1 MSFTQ
6 NNSNF
11 RSSFTGS
18 SRSSVSRFSNF
29 QNDAVELA
37 SPEDT
42 LSQPSVS
49 QDVSPNAMTVSDFL
63 KITDNALR
71 NFGNAI
77 VVGEISE
84 LSNYRHL
91 YFKIKDE
98 FSSVDC
104 VMWYSAVQALT
115 FKPEIGMKVEIIGN
129 SSVYQK
135 TGQFKLMASSMRQ
148 VGLGYIMEKLRL
160 LQEKLQKEGIFD
172 LLHRPIPKFVNTVGV
187 ITSNEGRVVH
197 DIQMT
202 MQRRNDAVNI
212 IVYPVAVQGEG
223 AAKTLIEA
231 LHQANAEKR
240 CDVLIIGR
248 GGGSFEDLL
257 PFSDEAL
264 VREVAKSAIPII
276 SAVGHEPDIA
286 LTDYAADLRAP
297 TPTAAA
303 ELVTSITKS
312 DLYSLFD
319 EYLRRLDNAVDST
332 FDLYQMKLESV
343 EKRLRSSSPEAV
355 IDNQRNL
362 LIYAISELEHATDAL
377 ISKKVQQL
385 DNLKHRLSM
394 FEPVSIVSKK
404 QTNLLG
410 LISRLDRSI
419 DSYVSNAENRLSF
432 EATVLNFD
440 KQIVS
445 YHDRLKK
452 KLNDLV
458 LRQNNC
464 DVPSRLTK
472 AEKNF
477 DNDLSKLELLNPLF
491 ILSKGYSVTKDSMG
505 KIAKV
510 DNLKQGDTIT
520 TLLDGGSVESTVQK
534 ISLSDKVNS
543 KLVSDN
549 SKDNKSR

>member
-1 MSFTQ
+1 MSFVQ

-11 RSSFTGS
+11 SSK
-18 SRSSVSRFSNF
+18 VSRFSKF
-29 QNDAVELA
+29 QNDSVEL
-37 SPEDT
+37 SSSEFS
-42 LSQPSVS
+42 LSKSSIS
-49 QDVSPNAMTVSDFL
+49 QDISPNAMTVSDFL
-63 KITDNALR
+63 KITDNALK

-104 VMWYSAVQALT
+104 VMWYSAVQALS

-148 VGLGYIMEKLRL
+148 VGLGYIMEQLRI

-187 ITSNEGRVVH
+187 ITSTEGRVVH

-212 IVYPVAVQGEG
+212 IVYPASVQGQG
-223 AAKTLIEA
+223 ASRTLIEA
-231 LHQANAEKR
+231 LHQANNEKR

-286 LTDYAADLRAP
+286 LTDYVADLRAP

-303 ELVTSITKS
+303 ELVTSVTKA
-312 DLYSLFD
+312 DLFSLFE
-319 EYLRRLDNAVDST
+319 EYKRRLDNAVDSS
-332 FDLYQMKLESV
+332 FDLYQMRLESV
-343 EKRLRSSSPEAV
+343 EKRLRASSPEAI

-377 ISKKVQQL
+377 LIKKAQQIE
-385 DNLKHRLSM
+385 NLKHRLSM
-394 FEPVSIVSKK
+394 FEPAAIVSYKLSA
-404 QTNLLG
+404 LLTTV
-410 LISRLDRSI
+410 SRLDRSI
-419 DSYVSNAENRLSF
+419 DEYVLNAQNRLSF
-432 EATVLNFD
+432 DATLLNYD
-440 KQIVS
+440 KLITDHQS
-445 YHDRLKK
+445 RLKK
-452 KLNDLV
+452 KLSELV

-464 DVPSRLTK
+464 DVEAKLAN
-472 AEKNF
+472 AEKDF
-477 DNDLSKLELLNPLF
+477 ANDLSKLELLNPLF
-491 ILSKGYSVTKDSMG
+491 ILSKGYSVTKDSFDR
-505 KIAKV
+505 IAKV
-510 DNLKQGDTIT
+510 KNLNQGDTIT
-520 TLLDGGSVESTVQK
+520 TLLDGGTVVSTVDAVLK
-534 ISLSDKVNS
+534 
-543 KLVSDN
+543 SDN
-549 SKDNKSR
+549 QKTLDNSTANNDNL

>member
-1 MSFTQ
+1 MSFVQ

-11 RSSFTGS
+11 RSK
-18 SRSSVSRFSNF
+18 VSMFSKF
-29 QNDAVELA
+29 QNDSVEL
-37 SPEDT
+37 SSSEFS
-42 LSQPSVS
+42 LSEPSVS
-49 QDVSPNAMTVSDFL
+49 QDISPNAMTVSDFL
-63 KITDNALR
+63 KITDNALK

-104 VMWYSAVQALT
+104 VMWYSTVQSLS
-115 FKPEIGMKVEIIGN
+115 FKPEIGMKVEITGN

-148 VGLGYIMEKLRL
+148 VGLGYIMEQLRL
-160 LQEKLQKEGIFD
+160 LQDKLQKEGIFD
-172 LLHRPIPKFVNTVGV
+172 LLHRPVPKFVNTVGV
-187 ITSNEGRVVH
+187 ITSTEGRVVH

-212 IVYPVAVQGEG
+212 IVYPASVQGQG
-223 AAKTLIEA
+223 ASKTLIEA
-231 LHQANAEKR
+231 LHQANNEKR

-264 VREVAKSAIPII
+264 VREVAKSTIPII

-303 ELVTSITKS
+303 ELVTSVTKA
-312 DLYSLFD
+312 DLYSLLD
-319 EYLRRLDNAVDST
+319 EYKRRLDNAVDSS
-332 FDLYQMKLESV
+332 FDLYQMRLESV
-343 EKRLRSSSPEAV
+343 EKRLRASSPEAI

-377 ISKKVQQL
+377 LNKKAQQIE
-385 DNLKHRLSM
+385 NLKHRLSM
-394 FEPVSIVSKK
+394 FEPAAVVSNKLSALLTTVSM
-404 QTNLLG
+404 
-410 LISRLDRSI
+410 LDRSI
-419 DSYVSNAENRLSF
+419 DEYVLKSQQRLSF
-432 EATVLNFD
+432 DATVLNYD
-440 KQIVS
+440 RLITDYQN
-445 YHDRLKK
+445 RLKK
-452 KLNDLV
+452 KLSDLV

-464 DVPSRLTK
+464 DVTAKLAQ
-472 AEKNF
+472 AEKSF
-477 DNDLSKLELLNPLF
+477 ANDLSKLELLNPLF
-491 ILSKGYSVTKDSMG
+491 ILSKGYSVTKDSLG

-510 DNLKQGDTIT
+510 KNLKQGDTIT
-520 TLLDGGSVESTVQK
+520 TLLDGGTVVSTVDEV
-534 ISLSDKVNS
+534 LN
-543 KLVSDN
+543 SDN
-549 SKDNKSR
+549 QKTLDNSRANKENL

>member
-1 MSFTQ
+1 MSFVQ

-11 RSSFTGS
+11 SSK
-18 SRSSVSRFSNF
+18 VSRFSKF
-29 QNDAVELA
+29 QNDSVELSSSEFA
-37 SPEDT
+37 
-42 LSQPSVS
+42 LSKSSIS
-49 QDVSPNAMTVSDFL
+49 QDISPNAMTVSDFL
-63 KITDNALR
+63 KITDNALK

-84 LSNYRHL
+84 LGNYRHL

-104 VMWYSAVQALT
+104 VMWYSAVQALS

-148 VGLGYIMEKLRL
+148 VGLGYIMEQLRI

-187 ITSNEGRVVH
+187 ITSTEGRVVH

-212 IVYPVAVQGEG
+212 IVYPASVQGQG
-223 AAKTLIEA
+223 ASRTLIEA
-231 LHQANAEKR
+231 LHQANNEKR

-303 ELVTSITKS
+303 ELVTSVTKA
-312 DLYSLFD
+312 DLYSLFE
-319 EYLRRLDNAVDST
+319 EYNRRLDNAVDSS
-332 FDLYQMKLESV
+332 FDLYQMRLESV
-343 EKRLRSSSPEAV
+343 EKRLRASSPEAI

-377 ISKKVQQL
+377 LIKKAQQIE
-385 DNLKHRLSM
+385 NLKHRLSM
-394 FEPVSIVSKK
+394 FEPAAIVSYKLSA
-404 QTNLLG
+404 LLTTV
-410 LISRLDRSI
+410 SRLDRSI
-419 DSYVSNAENRLSF
+419 DEYVLNAQNRLSF
-432 EATVLNFD
+432 DATLLNYD
-440 KQIVS
+440 KLITDHQS
-445 YHDRLKK
+445 RLKK
-452 KLNDLV
+452 KLSELV

-464 DVPSRLTK
+464 DVEAKLAN
-472 AEKNF
+472 AEKDF
-477 DNDLSKLELLNPLF
+477 ANDLSKLELLNPLF
-491 ILSKGYSVTKDSMG
+491 ILSKGYSVTKDSFDR
-505 KIAKV
+505 IAKV
-510 DNLKQGDTIT
+510 KNLNQGDTIT
-520 TLLDGGSVESTVQK
+520 TLLDGGTVVSTVDAVLK
-534 ISLSDKVNS
+534 
-543 KLVSDN
+543 SDN
-549 SKDNKSR
+549 QKTLDNSTANNDNL

>member
-1 MSFTQ
+1 MSFVQ

-11 RSSFTGS
+11 SSK
-18 SRSSVSRFSNF
+18 VSRFSKF
-29 QNDAVELA
+29 QNDSVEL
-37 SPEDT
+37 SSSEFS
-42 LSQPSVS
+42 LSKSSIS
-49 QDVSPNAMTVSDFL
+49 QDISPNAMTVSDFL
-63 KITDNALR
+63 KITDNALK

-84 LSNYRHL
+84 LGNYRHL

-104 VMWYSAVQALT
+104 VMWYSAVQALS

-148 VGLGYIMEKLRL
+148 VGLGYIMEQLRI
-160 LQEKLQKEGIFD
+160 LQDKLQKEGIFD

-187 ITSNEGRVVH
+187 ITSTEGRVVH

-212 IVYPVAVQGEG
+212 IVYPASVQGQG
-223 AAKTLIEA
+223 ASRTLIEA
-231 LHQANAEKR
+231 LHQANNEKR

-303 ELVTSITKS
+303 ELVTSVTKA
-312 DLYSLFD
+312 DLYSLFE
-319 EYLRRLDNAVDST
+319 EYKRRLDNAVDSS
-332 FDLYQMKLESV
+332 FDLYQMRLESV
-343 EKRLRSSSPEAV
+343 EKRLRVSSPEAI

-377 ISKKVQQL
+377 LIKKAQQIE
-385 DNLKHRLSM
+385 NLKHRLSM
-394 FEPVSIVSKK
+394 FEPAAIVSYKLSA
-404 QTNLLG
+404 LLTTV
-410 LISRLDRSI
+410 SRLDRSI
-419 DSYVSNAENRLSF
+419 DENVLNAQNRLSF
-432 EATVLNFD
+432 DATLLNYD
-440 KQIVS
+440 KLITDHQS
-445 YHDRLKK
+445 RLKK
-452 KLNDLV
+452 KLSELV

-464 DVPSRLTK
+464 DVEAKLAN
-472 AEKNF
+472 AEKDF
-477 DNDLSKLELLNPLF
+477 ANDLSKLELLNPLF
-491 ILSKGYSVTKDSMG
+491 ILSKGYSVTKDSFDR
-505 KIAKV
+505 IAKV
-510 DNLKQGDTIT
+510 KNLNQGDTIT
-520 TLLDGGSVESTVQK
+520 TLLDGGTVVSTVDAVLK
-534 ISLSDKVNS
+534 
-543 KLVSDN
+543 SDN
-549 SKDNKSR
+549 QKTLDNSTANNDNL

>member
-1 MSFTQ
+1 MSFVQ

-11 RSSFTGS
+11 RSK
-18 SRSSVSRFSNF
+18 VSRFSKF
-29 QNDAVELA
+29 QNDSVEL
-37 SPEDT
+37 SSSEFS
-42 LSQPSVS
+42 LSKSSIS
-49 QDVSPNAMTVSDFL
+49 QDISPNAMTVSDFI
-63 KITDNALR
+63 KITDNALK

-104 VMWYSAVQALT
+104 VMWYSAVQALS

-148 VGLGYIMEKLRL
+148 VGLGYIMEQLRI

-187 ITSNEGRVVH
+187 ITSTEGRVVH

-212 IVYPVAVQGEG
+212 IVYPASVQGQG
-223 AAKTLIEA
+223 ASRTLIEA
-231 LHQANAEKR
+231 LHQANNEKR

-303 ELVTSITKS
+303 ELVTSVTKA
-312 DLYSLFD
+312 DLYSLFE
-319 EYLRRLDNAVDST
+319 EYNRRLDNAVDSS
-332 FDLYQMKLESV
+332 FDLYQMRLESV
-343 EKRLRSSSPEAV
+343 EKRLRASSPEAI

-377 ISKKVQQL
+377 LIKKAQQIE
-385 DNLKHRLSM
+385 NLKHRLSM
-394 FEPVSIVSKK
+394 FEPAAIVSYKLSA
-404 QTNLLG
+404 LLTTV
-410 LISRLDRSI
+410 SRLDRSI
-419 DSYVSNAENRLSF
+419 DEYVLKAQNRLSF
-432 EATVLNFD
+432 DATLLNYD
-440 KQIVS
+440 KLITDHQS
-445 YHDRLKK
+445 RLKK
-452 KLNDLV
+452 KLSELV

-464 DVPSRLTK
+464 DVEAKLAN
-472 AEKNF
+472 AEKDF
-477 DNDLSKLELLNPLF
+477 ANDLSKLELLNPLF
-491 ILSKGYSVTKDSMG
+491 ILSKGYSVTKDSFDR
-505 KIAKV
+505 IAKV
-510 DNLKQGDTIT
+510 KNLNQGDTIT
-520 TLLDGGSVESTVQK
+520 TLLDGGTVVSTVDAVLK
-534 ISLSDKVNS
+534 
-543 KLVSDN
+543 SDN
-549 SKDNKSR
+549 QKTLDNSTANNDNL

>member
-1 MSFTQ
+1 MSFVQ

-11 RSSFTGS
+11 RSK
-18 SRSSVSRFSNF
+18 VSRFSNF
-29 QNDAVELA
+29 KNDSVELSSSEFSLSE
-37 SPEDT
+37 SPI
-42 LSQPSVS
+42 S
-49 QDVSPNAMTVSDFL
+49 QDISPNAMTVSDFL
-63 KITDNALR
+63 KITDNALK

-104 VMWYSAVQALT
+104 VMWYSAVQSLS

-129 SSVYQK
+129 SSVYLK

-148 VGLGYIMEKLRL
+148 VGLGYIMEQLRL
-160 LQEKLQKEGIFD
+160 LQDKLQKEGIFD

-187 ITSNEGRVVH
+187 ITSTEGRVVH

-212 IVYPVAVQGEG
+212 IVYPASVQGQG
-223 AAKTLIEA
+223 ASRTLIEA
-231 LHQANAEKR
+231 LHQANNEKR

-303 ELVTSITKS
+303 ELVTSVTKA
-312 DLYSLFD
+312 DLYSLFE
-319 EYLRRLDNAVDST
+319 EYKRRLDNAVDSS
-332 FDLYQMKLESV
+332 FDLYQMRLESV
-343 EKRLRSSSPEAV
+343 EKRLKASSPEAI

-377 ISKKVQQL
+377 LNKKAQQIE
-385 DNLKHRLSM
+385 NLKHRLSM
-394 FEPVSIVSKK
+394 FEPAAIVSNKLSS
-404 QTNLLG
+404 LLTTV
-410 LISRLDRSI
+410 SRLDRSI
-419 DSYVSNAENRLSF
+419 DEYVLNAQNRLSF
-432 EATVLNFD
+432 DATLLNYD
-440 KQIVS
+440 KLITDHQS
-445 YHDRLKK
+445 RLKK
-452 KLNDLV
+452 KISELV

-464 DVPSRLTK
+464 DVASKLAN

-477 DNDLSKLELLNPLF
+477 ANDLSKLELLNPLF
-491 ILSKGYSVTKDSMG
+491 ILSKGYSVTKDSFDR
-505 KIAKV
+505 IAKV
-510 DNLKQGDTIT
+510 NDLKQGDTIT
-520 TLLDGGSVESTVQK
+520 TLLDGGTVVSTVDAVLK
-534 ISLSDKVNS
+534 
-543 KLVSDN
+543 SDN
-549 SKDNKSR
+549 SKTFDNSTANNDNLYPRIHIKGR

>member
-1 MSFTQ
+1 MSFVQ

-11 RSSFTGS
+11 SSK
-18 SRSSVSRFSNF
+18 VSRFSKF
-29 QNDAVELA
+29 QNDSVEL
-37 SPEDT
+37 SSSEFS
-42 LSQPSVS
+42 LSKSSIS
-49 QDVSPNAMTVSDFL
+49 QDISPNAMTVSDFI
-63 KITDNALR
+63 KITDNALK

-104 VMWYSAVQALT
+104 VMWYSAVQALS

-129 SSVYQK
+129 SSVYQN

-148 VGLGYIMEKLRL
+148 VGLGYIMEQLRI

-187 ITSNEGRVVH
+187 ITSTEGRVVH

-212 IVYPVAVQGEG
+212 IVYPASVQGQG
-223 AAKTLIEA
+223 ASRTLIEA
-231 LHQANAEKR
+231 LHQANNEKR

-303 ELVTSITKS
+303 ELVTSVTKA
-312 DLYSLFD
+312 DLYSLFE
-319 EYLRRLDNAVDST
+319 EYNRRLDNAVDSS
-332 FDLYQMKLESV
+332 FDLYQMRLESV
-343 EKRLRSSSPEAV
+343 EKRLRASSPEAI

-377 ISKKVQQL
+377 LIKKAQQIE
-385 DNLKHRLSM
+385 NLKHRLSM
-394 FEPVSIVSKK
+394 FEPAAIVSYKLSA
-404 QTNLLG
+404 LLTTV
-410 LISRLDRSI
+410 SRLDRSI
-419 DSYVSNAENRLSF
+419 DEYVLNAQNRLSF
-432 EATVLNFD
+432 DATLLNYD
-440 KQIVS
+440 KLIIDHQS
-445 YHDRLKK
+445 RLKK
-452 KLNDLV
+452 KLSELV

-464 DVPSRLTK
+464 DVEAKLAN
-472 AEKNF
+472 AEKDF
-477 DNDLSKLELLNPLF
+477 ANDLSKLELLNPLF
-491 ILSKGYSVTKDSMG
+491 ILSKGYSVTKDSFDR
-505 KIAKV
+505 IAKV
-510 DNLKQGDTIT
+510 KNLNQGDTIT
-520 TLLDGGSVESTVQK
+520 TLLDGGTVVSTVDAVLK
-534 ISLSDKVNS
+534 
-543 KLVSDN
+543 SDN
-549 SKDNKSR
+549 QKTIDNSTANNDNL

>member
-1 MSFTQ
+1 MSFVQ

-11 RSSFTGS
+11 SSK
-18 SRSSVSRFSNF
+18 VSRFSKF
-29 QNDAVELA
+29 QNDSVEL
-37 SPEDT
+37 SSSEFS
-42 LSQPSVS
+42 LSKSSIS
-49 QDVSPNAMTVSDFL
+49 QDISPNAMTVSDFL
-63 KITDNALR
+63 KITDNALK

-104 VMWYSAVQALT
+104 VMWYSAVQALS

-148 VGLGYIMEKLRL
+148 VGLGYIMEQLRI

-187 ITSNEGRVVH
+187 ITSTEGRVVH

-212 IVYPVAVQGEG
+212 IVYPASVQGQG
-223 AAKTLIEA
+223 ASRTLIEA
-231 LHQANAEKR
+231 LHQANNEKR

-303 ELVTSITKS
+303 ELVTSVTKA
-312 DLYSLFD
+312 DLYSLFE
-319 EYLRRLDNAVDST
+319 EYNRRLDNAVDSS
-332 FDLYQMKLESV
+332 FDLYQMRLESV
-343 EKRLRSSSPEAV
+343 EKRLRASSPEAI

-377 ISKKVQQL
+377 LIKKAQQIE
-385 DNLKHRLSM
+385 NLKHRLSM
-394 FEPVSIVSKK
+394 FEPAAIVAYKLSA
-404 QTNLLG
+404 LLTTV
-410 LISRLDRSI
+410 SRLDRSI
-419 DSYVSNAENRLSF
+419 DEYVLNAQNRLSF
-432 EATVLNFD
+432 DATLLNYD
-440 KQIVS
+440 KLITDHQS
-445 YHDRLKK
+445 RLKK
-452 KLNDLV
+452 KLSELV

-464 DVPSRLTK
+464 DVEAKLAN
-472 AEKNF
+472 AEKDF
-477 DNDLSKLELLNPLF
+477 ANDLSKLELLNPLF
-491 ILSKGYSVTKDSMG
+491 ILSKGYSVTKDSFDR
-505 KIAKV
+505 IAKV
-510 DNLKQGDTIT
+510 KNLNQGDTIT
-520 TLLDGGSVESTVQK
+520 TLLDGGTVVSTVDAVLK
-534 ISLSDKVNS
+534 
-543 KLVSDN
+543 SDN
-549 SKDNKSR
+549 QKTLDNSTANNDNL

>member
-1 MSFTQ
+1 MSFVQ

-11 RSSFTGS
+11 SSK
-18 SRSSVSRFSNF
+18 VSRFSKF
-29 QNDAVELA
+29 QNDSVEL
-37 SPEDT
+37 SSSEFS
-42 LSQPSVS
+42 LSKSSIS
-49 QDVSPNAMTVSDFL
+49 QDISPNAMTVSDFI
-63 KITDNALR
+63 KITDNALK

-104 VMWYSAVQALT
+104 VMWYSAVQALS

-148 VGLGYIMEKLRL
+148 VGLGYIMEQLRI

-187 ITSNEGRVVH
+187 ITSTEGRVVH

-212 IVYPVAVQGEG
+212 IVYPASVQGQG
-223 AAKTLIEA
+223 ASRTLIEA
-231 LHQANAEKR
+231 LHQANNEKR

-303 ELVTSITKS
+303 ELVTSVTKA
-312 DLYSLFD
+312 DLYSLFE
-319 EYLRRLDNAVDST
+319 EYNRRLDNAVDSS
-332 FDLYQMKLESV
+332 FDLYQMRLESV
-343 EKRLRSSSPEAV
+343 EKRLRASSPEAI

-377 ISKKVQQL
+377 LIKKAQQIE
-385 DNLKHRLSM
+385 NLKHRLSM
-394 FEPVSIVSKK
+394 FEPAAIVSYKLSA
-404 QTNLLG
+404 LLTTV
-410 LISRLDRSI
+410 SRLDRSI
-419 DSYVSNAENRLSF
+419 DEYVLNAQNRLSF
-432 EATVLNFD
+432 DATLLNYD
-440 KQIVS
+440 KLIIDHQS
-445 YHDRLKK
+445 RLKK
-452 KLNDLV
+452 KLSELV

-464 DVPSRLTK
+464 DVEAKLAN
-472 AEKNF
+472 AEKDFANE
-477 DNDLSKLELLNPLF
+477 LSKLELLNPLF
-491 ILSKGYSVTKDSMG
+491 ILSKGYSVTKDSFDR
-505 KIAKV
+505 IAKV
-510 DNLKQGDTIT
+510 KNLNQGDTIT
-520 TLLDGGSVESTVQK
+520 TLLDGGTVVSTVDAVLK
-534 ISLSDKVNS
+534 
-543 KLVSDN
+543 SDN
-549 SKDNKSR
+549 QKTIDNSTANNDNL

>member
-1 MSFTQ
+1 MSFVQ

-11 RSSFTGS
+11 SSK
-18 SRSSVSRFSNF
+18 VSRFSKF
-29 QNDAVELA
+29 QNDSVEL
-37 SPEDT
+37 SSSEFS
-42 LSQPSVS
+42 LSKSSIS
-49 QDVSPNAMTVSDFL
+49 QDISPNAMTVSDFL
-63 KITDNALR
+63 KITDNALK

-104 VMWYSAVQALT
+104 VMWYSAVQALS

-148 VGLGYIMEKLRL
+148 VGLGYIMEQLRI
-160 LQEKLQKEGIFD
+160 LQDKLQKEGIFD
-172 LLHRPIPKFVNTVGV
+172 LLHRPIPTFVNTVGV
-187 ITSNEGRVVH
+187 ITSTEGRVVH

-212 IVYPVAVQGEG
+212 IVYPASVQGQG
-223 AAKTLIEA
+223 ASRTLIEA
-231 LHQANAEKR
+231 LHQANNEKR

-303 ELVTSITKS
+303 ELVTSVTKA
-312 DLYSLFD
+312 DLYSLFE
-319 EYLRRLDNAVDST
+319 EYNRRLDNAVDSS
-332 FDLYQMKLESV
+332 FDLYQMRLESV
-343 EKRLRSSSPEAV
+343 EKRLRVSSPEAI

-377 ISKKVQQL
+377 LIKKAQQIA
-385 DNLKHRLSM
+385 NLKHRLSM
-394 FEPVSIVSKK
+394 FEPAAIVSYKLSA
-404 QTNLLG
+404 LLTTV
-410 LISRLDRSI
+410 SRLDRSI
-419 DSYVSNAENRLSF
+419 DEYVLNAQNRLSF
-432 EATVLNFD
+432 DATLLNYD
-440 KQIVS
+440 KLITDHQS
-445 YHDRLKK
+445 RLKK
-452 KLNDLV
+452 KLSELV

-464 DVPSRLTK
+464 DVEAKLAN
-472 AEKNF
+472 AEKDF
-477 DNDLSKLELLNPLF
+477 ANDLSKLELLNPLF
-491 ILSKGYSVTKDSMG
+491 ILSKGYSVTKDSFDR
-505 KIAKV
+505 IAKV
-510 DNLKQGDTIT
+510 KNLNQGDTIT
-520 TLLDGGSVESTVQK
+520 TLLDGGTVVSTVDAVLK
-534 ISLSDKVNS
+534 
-543 KLVSDN
+543 SDN
-549 SKDNKSR
+549 QKTLDNSTANNDNL

>member
-1 MSFTQ
+1 MSFVQ

-11 RSSFTGS
+11 SSK
-18 SRSSVSRFSNF
+18 VSRFSKF
-29 QNDAVELA
+29 QNDSVEL
-37 SPEDT
+37 SSSEFS
-42 LSQPSVS
+42 LSKSSIS
-49 QDVSPNAMTVSDFL
+49 QDISPNAMTVSDFL
-63 KITDNALR
+63 KITDNALK

-104 VMWYSAVQALT
+104 VMWYSAVQALS

-148 VGLGYIMEKLRL
+148 VGLGYIMEQLRI

-187 ITSNEGRVVH
+187 ITSTEGRVVH

-202 MQRRNDAVNI
+202 MQKRNDAVNI
-212 IVYPVAVQGEG
+212 IVYPASVQGQG
-223 AAKTLIEA
+223 ASRTLIEA
-231 LHQANAEKR
+231 LHQANNEKR

-303 ELVTSITKS
+303 ELVTSVTKA
-312 DLYSLFD
+312 DLYSLFE
-319 EYLRRLDNAVDST
+319 EYNRRLDNAVDSS
-332 FDLYQMKLESV
+332 FDLYQMRLESV
-343 EKRLRSSSPEAV
+343 EKRLRASSPEAI

-377 ISKKVQQL
+377 LIKKAQQIE
-385 DNLKHRLSM
+385 NLKHRLSM
-394 FEPVSIVSKK
+394 FEPATIVSYKLSA
-404 QTNLLG
+404 LLTTV
-410 LISRLDRSI
+410 SRLDRSI
-419 DSYVSNAENRLSF
+419 DEYVLNAQNRLSF
-432 EATVLNFD
+432 DATLLNYD
-440 KQIVS
+440 KLITDHQS
-445 YHDRLKK
+445 RLKK
-452 KLNDLV
+452 KLSELV

-464 DVPSRLTK
+464 DVEAKLAN
-472 AEKNF
+472 AERDF
-477 DNDLSKLELLNPLF
+477 ANDLSKLELLNPLF
-491 ILSKGYSVTKDSMG
+491 ILSKGYSVTKDSFDR
-505 KIAKV
+505 IAKV
-510 DNLKQGDTIT
+510 KNLNQGDTIT
-520 TLLDGGSVESTVQK
+520 TLLDGGTVVSTVDAVLK
-534 ISLSDKVNS
+534 
-543 KLVSDN
+543 SDN
-549 SKDNKSR
+549 QKTLDNSTANNDNL

>member
-1 MSFTQ
+1 MSFVQ

-11 RSSFTGS
+11 SSK
-18 SRSSVSRFSNF
+18 VSRFSKF
-29 QNDAVELA
+29 QNDSVEL
-37 SPEDT
+37 SSSEFS
-42 LSQPSVS
+42 LSKSSIS
-49 QDVSPNAMTVSDFL
+49 QDISPNAMTVSDFL
-63 KITDNALR
+63 KITDNALK

-104 VMWYSAVQALT
+104 VMWYSAVQALS

-148 VGLGYIMEKLRL
+148 VGLGYIMEQLRI
-160 LQEKLQKEGIFD
+160 LQEKLQKDGIFD

-187 ITSNEGRVVH
+187 ITSTEGRVVH

-212 IVYPVAVQGEG
+212 IVYPASVQGQG
-223 AAKTLIEA
+223 ASRTLIEA
-231 LHQANAEKR
+231 LHQANNEKR
-240 CDVLIIGR
+240 CDVLIIRR

-303 ELVTSITKS
+303 ELVTSVTKA
-312 DLYSLFD
+312 DLYSLFE
-319 EYLRRLDNAVDST
+319 EYNRRLDNAVDSS
-332 FDLYQMKLESV
+332 FDLYQMRLESV
-343 EKRLRSSSPEAV
+343 EKRLRASSPEAI

-377 ISKKVQQL
+377 LIKKAQQIE
-385 DNLKHRLSM
+385 NLKHRLSM
-394 FEPVSIVSKK
+394 FEPAAIVSYKLSA
-404 QTNLLG
+404 LLTTV
-410 LISRLDRSI
+410 SRLDRSI
-419 DSYVSNAENRLSF
+419 DEYVLNAQNRLSF
-432 EATVLNFD
+432 DATLLNYD
-440 KQIVS
+440 KLITDHQS
-445 YHDRLKK
+445 RLKK
-452 KLNDLV
+452 KLSELV

-464 DVPSRLTK
+464 DVEAKLAN
-472 AEKNF
+472 AEKDF
-477 DNDLSKLELLNPLF
+477 ANDLSKLELLNPLF
-491 ILSKGYSVTKDSMG
+491 ILSKGYSVTKDSFDR
-505 KIAKV
+505 IAKV
-510 DNLKQGDTIT
+510 KNLNQGDTIT
-520 TLLDGGSVESTVQK
+520 TLLDGGTVVSTVDAVLK
-534 ISLSDKVNS
+534 
-543 KLVSDN
+543 SDN
-549 SKDNKSR
+549 QKTLDNSTANNDNL

>member
-1 MSFTQ
+1 MSFVQ

-11 RSSFTGS
+11 SSK
-18 SRSSVSRFSNF
+18 VSRFSKF
-29 QNDAVELA
+29 QNDSVEL
-37 SPEDT
+37 SSSEFS
-42 LSQPSVS
+42 LSKSSIS
-49 QDVSPNAMTVSDFL
+49 QDISPNAMTVSDFL
-63 KITDNALR
+63 KITDNALK

-104 VMWYSAVQALT
+104 VMWYSAVQALS

-148 VGLGYIMEKLRL
+148 VGLGYIMEQLRI
-160 LQEKLQKEGIFD
+160 LQEKLQKEGLFD

-187 ITSNEGRVVH
+187 ITSTEGRVVH

-212 IVYPVAVQGEG
+212 IVYPASVQGQG
-223 AAKTLIEA
+223 ASRTLIEA
-231 LHQANAEKR
+231 LHQANNEKR

-303 ELVTSITKS
+303 ELVTSVTKA
-312 DLYSLFD
+312 DLYSLFE
-319 EYLRRLDNAVDST
+319 EYNRRLDNAVDSS
-332 FDLYQMKLESV
+332 FDLYQMRLESV
-343 EKRLRSSSPEAV
+343 EKRLRASSPEAI

-377 ISKKVQQL
+377 LIKKAQQIE
-385 DNLKHRLSM
+385 NLKHRLSM
-394 FEPVSIVSKK
+394 FEPAAIVSYKLSA
-404 QTNLLG
+404 LLTTV
-410 LISRLDRSI
+410 SRLDRSI
-419 DSYVSNAENRLSF
+419 DEYVLNAQNRLSF
-432 EATVLNFD
+432 DATLLNYD
-440 KQIVS
+440 KLITDHQS
-445 YHDRLKK
+445 RLKK
-452 KLNDLV
+452 KLSELV

-464 DVPSRLTK
+464 DVEAKLAN
-472 AEKNF
+472 AEKDF
-477 DNDLSKLELLNPLF
+477 ANDLSKLELLNPLF
-491 ILSKGYSVTKDSMG
+491 ILSKGYSVTKDSFDR
-505 KIAKV
+505 IAKV
-510 DNLKQGDTIT
+510 KNLNQGDTIT
-520 TLLDGGSVESTVQK
+520 TLLDGGTVVSTVDAVLK
-534 ISLSDKVNS
+534 
-543 KLVSDN
+543 SDN
-549 SKDNKSR
+549 QKTLDNSTANNDNL

>member
-1 MSFTQ
+1 MSFVQ

-11 RSSFTGS
+11 SSK
-18 SRSSVSRFSNF
+18 VSRFSKF
-29 QNDAVELA
+29 QNNSVEL
-37 SPEDT
+37 SSSEFS
-42 LSQPSVS
+42 LSKSSIS
-49 QDVSPNAMTVSDFL
+49 QDISPNAMTVSDFL
-63 KITDNALR
+63 KITDNALK

-104 VMWYSAVQALT
+104 VMWYSAVQALS

-148 VGLGYIMEKLRL
+148 VGLGYIMEQLRI

-187 ITSNEGRVVH
+187 ITSTEGRVVH

-212 IVYPVAVQGEG
+212 IVYPASVQGQG
-223 AAKTLIEA
+223 ASRTLIEA
-231 LHQANAEKR
+231 LHQANNEKR

-303 ELVTSITKS
+303 ELVTSVTKA
-312 DLYSLFD
+312 DLYSLFE
-319 EYLRRLDNAVDST
+319 EYNRRLDNAVDSS
-332 FDLYQMKLESV
+332 FDLYQMRLESV
-343 EKRLRSSSPEAV
+343 EKRLRASSPEAI

-377 ISKKVQQL
+377 LIKKAQQIE
-385 DNLKHRLSM
+385 NLKHRLSM
-394 FEPVSIVSKK
+394 FEPAAIVSYKLSA
-404 QTNLLG
+404 LLTTV
-410 LISRLDRSI
+410 SRLDRSI
-419 DSYVSNAENRLSF
+419 DEYVLNAQNRLSF
-432 EATVLNFD
+432 DATLLNYD
-440 KQIVS
+440 KLITDHQS
-445 YHDRLKK
+445 RLKK
-452 KLNDLV
+452 KLSELV

-464 DVPSRLTK
+464 DVEAKLAN
-472 AEKNF
+472 AEKDF
-477 DNDLSKLELLNPLF
+477 ANDLSKLELLNPLF
-491 ILSKGYSVTKDSMG
+491 ILSKGYSVTKDSFDR
-505 KIAKV
+505 IAKV
-510 DNLKQGDTIT
+510 KNLNQGDTIT
-520 TLLDGGSVESTVQK
+520 TLLDGGTVVSTVDAVLK
-534 ISLSDKVNS
+534 
-543 KLVSDN
+543 SDN
-549 SKDNKSR
+549 QKTLDNSTANNDNL

>member
-1 MSFTQ
+1 MSFVQ

-11 RSSFTGS
+11 SSK
-18 SRSSVSRFSNF
+18 VSRFSKF
-29 QNDAVELA
+29 QNDSVEL
-37 SPEDT
+37 SSSEFS
-42 LSQPSVS
+42 LSKSSIS
-49 QDVSPNAMTVSDFL
+49 QDISPNAMTVSDFI
-63 KITDNALR
+63 KITDNALK

-104 VMWYSAVQALT
+104 VMWYSAVQALS

-148 VGLGYIMEKLRL
+148 VGLGYIMEQLRI

-172 LLHRPIPKFVNTVGV
+172 LLHRPIPKFVNAVGV
-187 ITSNEGRVVH
+187 ITSTEGRVVH

-212 IVYPVAVQGEG
+212 IVYPASVQGQG
-223 AAKTLIEA
+223 ASRTLIEA
-231 LHQANAEKR
+231 LHQANNEKR

-303 ELVTSITKS
+303 ELVTSVTKA
-312 DLYSLFD
+312 DLYSLFE
-319 EYLRRLDNAVDST
+319 EYNRRLDNAVDSS
-332 FDLYQMKLESV
+332 FDLYQMRLESV
-343 EKRLRSSSPEAV
+343 EKRLRASSPEAI

-377 ISKKVQQL
+377 LIKKAQQIE
-385 DNLKHRLSM
+385 NLKHRLSM
-394 FEPVSIVSKK
+394 FEPAAIVSYKLSA
-404 QTNLLG
+404 LLTTV
-410 LISRLDRSI
+410 SRLDRSI
-419 DSYVSNAENRLSF
+419 DEYVLNAQNRLSF
-432 EATVLNFD
+432 DATLLNYD
-440 KQIVS
+440 KLITDHQS
-445 YHDRLKK
+445 RLKK
-452 KLNDLV
+452 KLSELV

-464 DVPSRLTK
+464 DVEAKLAN
-472 AEKNF
+472 AEKDF
-477 DNDLSKLELLNPLF
+477 ANDLSKLELLNPLF
-491 ILSKGYSVTKDSMG
+491 ILSKGYSVTKDSFDR
-505 KIAKV
+505 IAKV
-510 DNLKQGDTIT
+510 KNLNQGDTIT
-520 TLLDGGSVESTVQK
+520 TLLDGGTVVSTVDAVLK
-534 ISLSDKVNS
+534 
-543 KLVSDN
+543 SDN
-549 SKDNKSR
+549 QKTLDNSTANNDNL

>member
-1 MSFTQ
+1 MSFVQ

-11 RSSFTGS
+11 SSK
-18 SRSSVSRFSNF
+18 VSRFSKF
-29 QNDAVELA
+29 QNDSVEL
-37 SPEDT
+37 SSSEFS
-42 LSQPSVS
+42 LSKSSIS
-49 QDVSPNAMTVSDFL
+49 QDISPNAMTVSDFL
-63 KITDNALR
+63 KITDNALK

-104 VMWYSAVQALT
+104 VMWYSAVQALS

-148 VGLGYIMEKLRL
+148 VGLGYIMEQLRI

-187 ITSNEGRVVH
+187 ITSTEGRVVH

-212 IVYPVAVQGEG
+212 IVYPASVQGQG
-223 AAKTLIEA
+223 ASKTLIEA
-231 LHQANAEKR
+231 LHQANNEKR

-303 ELVTSITKS
+303 ELVTSVTKA
-312 DLYSLFD
+312 DLYSLFE
-319 EYLRRLDNAVDST
+319 EYNRRLDNAVDSS
-332 FDLYQMKLESV
+332 FDLYQMRLESV
-343 EKRLRSSSPEAV
+343 EKRLRASSPEAI

-377 ISKKVQQL
+377 LIKKAQQIE
-385 DNLKHRLSM
+385 NLKHRLSM
-394 FEPVSIVSKK
+394 FEPAAIVSYKLSA
-404 QTNLLG
+404 LLTTV
-410 LISRLDRSI
+410 SRLDRSI
-419 DSYVSNAENRLSF
+419 DEYVLNAQNRLSF
-432 EATVLNFD
+432 DATLLNYD
-440 KQIVS
+440 KLITDHQS
-445 YHDRLKK
+445 RLKK
-452 KLNDLV
+452 KLSELV

-464 DVPSRLTK
+464 DVEAKLAN
-472 AEKNF
+472 AEKDF
-477 DNDLSKLELLNPLF
+477 ANDLSKLELLNPLF
-491 ILSKGYSVTKDSMG
+491 ILSKGYSVTKDSFDR
-505 KIAKV
+505 IAKV
-510 DNLKQGDTIT
+510 KNLNQGDTIT
-520 TLLDGGSVESTVQK
+520 TLLDGGTVVSTVDAVLK
-534 ISLSDKVNS
+534 
-543 KLVSDN
+543 SDN
-549 SKDNKSR
+549 QKTLDNSTANNDNL

>member
-1 MSFTQ
+1 MSFVQ

-11 RSSFTGS
+11 SSK
-18 SRSSVSRFSNF
+18 VSRFSKF
-29 QNDAVELA
+29 QNDSVEL
-37 SPEDT
+37 SSSEFS
-42 LSQPSVS
+42 LSKSSIS
-49 QDVSPNAMTVSDFL
+49 QDISPNAMTVSDFI
-63 KITDNALR
+63 KITDNALK

-104 VMWYSAVQALT
+104 VMWYSAVQALS
-115 FKPEIGMKVEIIGN
+115 FKPEIGMKVKIIGN

-135 TGQFKLMASSMRQ
+135 TGQFKLMASSMSQ
-148 VGLGYIMEKLRL
+148 VGLGYIMEQLRI

-187 ITSNEGRVVH
+187 ITSTEGRVVH

-212 IVYPVAVQGEG
+212 IVYPASVQGQG
-223 AAKTLIEA
+223 ASRTLIEA
-231 LHQANAEKR
+231 LHQANNEKR

-303 ELVTSITKS
+303 ELVTSVTKA
-312 DLYSLFD
+312 DLYSLFE
-319 EYLRRLDNAVDST
+319 EYNRRLDNAVDSS
-332 FDLYQMKLESV
+332 FDLYQMRLESV
-343 EKRLRSSSPEAV
+343 EKRLRASSPEAI

-377 ISKKVQQL
+377 LNKKAQQIE
-385 DNLKHRLSM
+385 NLKHRLSM
-394 FEPVSIVSKK
+394 FEPAAIVSNKLSA
-404 QTNLLG
+404 LLTTV
-410 LISRLDRSI
+410 SRLDRSI
-419 DSYVSNAENRLSF
+419 DEYVLNAQNRLSF
-432 EATVLNFD
+432 DATLLNYD
-440 KQIVS
+440 KLITDHQS
-445 YHDRLKK
+445 RLKK
-452 KLNDLV
+452 KLSELV

-464 DVPSRLTK
+464 DVEAKLAN
-472 AEKNF
+472 AEKDF
-477 DNDLSKLELLNPLF
+477 ANDLSKLELLNPLF
-491 ILSKGYSVTKDSMG
+491 ILSKGYSVTKDSFDR
-505 KIAKV
+505 IAKV
-510 DNLKQGDTIT
+510 KNLNQGDTIT
-520 TLLDGGSVESTVQK
+520 TLLDGGTVVSTVDAVLK
-534 ISLSDKVNS
+534 
-543 KLVSDN
+543 SDN
-549 SKDNKSR
+549 QKTLDNSTANNDNL

>member
-1 MSFTQ
+1 MSFVQ

-11 RSSFTGS
+11 SSK
-18 SRSSVSRFSNF
+18 VSRFSKF
-29 QNDAVELA
+29 QNDSVEL
-37 SPEDT
+37 SSSEFS
-42 LSQPSVS
+42 LSKSSIS
-49 QDVSPNAMTVSDFL
+49 QDISPNAMTVSDFI
-63 KITDNALR
+63 KITDNALK

-104 VMWYSAVQALT
+104 VMWYSAVQALS

-148 VGLGYIMEKLRL
+148 VGLGYIMEQLRI
-160 LQEKLQKEGIFD
+160 LQDKLQKEGIFD

-187 ITSNEGRVVH
+187 ITSTEGRVVY

-212 IVYPVAVQGEG
+212 IVYPASVQGQG
-223 AAKTLIEA
+223 ASRTLIEA
-231 LHQANAEKR
+231 LHQANNEKR

-303 ELVTSITKS
+303 ELVTSVTKA
-312 DLYSLFD
+312 DLYSLFE
-319 EYLRRLDNAVDST
+319 EYNRRLDNAVDSS
-332 FDLYQMKLESV
+332 FDLYQMRLESV
-343 EKRLRSSSPEAV
+343 EKRLRASSPEAI

-377 ISKKVQQL
+377 LIKKAQQIE
-385 DNLKHRLSM
+385 NLKHRLSM
-394 FEPVSIVSKK
+394 FEPAAIVSYKLSA
-404 QTNLLG
+404 LLTTV
-410 LISRLDRSI
+410 SRLDRSI
-419 DSYVSNAENRLSF
+419 DEYVLNAQNRLSF
-432 EATVLNFD
+432 DATLLNYD
-440 KQIVS
+440 KLIIDHQS
-445 YHDRLKK
+445 RLKK
-452 KLNDLV
+452 KLSELV

-464 DVPSRLTK
+464 DVEAKLAN
-472 AEKNF
+472 AEKDF
-477 DNDLSKLELLNPLF
+477 ANDLSKLELLNPLF
-491 ILSKGYSVTKDSMG
+491 ILSKGYSVTKDSFDR
-505 KIAKV
+505 IAKV
-510 DNLKQGDTIT
+510 KNLNQGDTIT
-520 TLLDGGSVESTVQK
+520 TLLDGGTVVSTVDAVLK
-534 ISLSDKVNS
+534 
-543 KLVSDN
+543 SDN
-549 SKDNKSR
+549 QKTIDNSTANNDNL

>member
-1 MSFTQ
+1 MFFVQ

-11 RSSFTGS
+11 RSK
-18 SRSSVSRFSNF
+18 VSRFSKF
-29 QNDAVELA
+29 QNDSVEL
-37 SPEDT
+37 SSSEFS
-42 LSQPSVS
+42 LSKSSIS
-49 QDVSPNAMTVSDFL
+49 QDISPNAMTVSDFI
-63 KITDNALR
+63 KITDNALK

-104 VMWYSAVQALT
+104 VMWYSAVQALS

-135 TGQFKLMASSMRQ
+135 TGQFKLMVSSMRQ
-148 VGLGYIMEKLRL
+148 VGLGYIMEQLRI

-187 ITSNEGRVVH
+187 ITSTEGRVVN

-212 IVYPVAVQGEG
+212 IVYPASVQGQG
-223 AAKTLIEA
+223 ASRTLIEA
-231 LHQANAEKR
+231 LHQANNEKR

-303 ELVTSITKS
+303 ELVTSITKA
-312 DLYSLFD
+312 DLYSLFE
-319 EYLRRLDNAVDST
+319 EYKRRLDNAVDSS
-332 FDLYQMKLESV
+332 FDLYQMRLESV
-343 EKRLRSSSPEAV
+343 EKRLRASSPEAI

-377 ISKKVQQL
+377 LNKKAQQIE
-385 DNLKHRLSM
+385 NLKHRLSM
-394 FEPVSIVSKK
+394 FEPAAIVSNKLSS
-404 QTNLLG
+404 LLTTV
-410 LISRLDRSI
+410 SRLDRSI
-419 DSYVSNAENRLSF
+419 DEYVLKAQNRLSF
-432 EATVLNFD
+432 DATLLNYD
-440 KQIVS
+440 KLITDHQS
-445 YHDRLKK
+445 RLKK
-452 KLNDLV
+452 KISELV

-464 DVPSRLTK
+464 DVEAKLAN
-472 AEKNF
+472 AEKDF
-477 DNDLSKLELLNPLF
+477 ANDLSKLELLNPLF
-491 ILSKGYSVTKDSMG
+491 ILSKGYSVTKDSFDR
-505 KIAKV
+505 IAKV
-510 DNLKQGDTIT
+510 KNLNQGDTIT
-520 TLLDGGSVESTVQK
+520 TLLDGGTVVSTVDAVLK
-534 ISLSDKVNS
+534 
-543 KLVSDN
+543 SDN
-549 SKDNKSR
+549 QKTLDNSTANNDNL

>member
-1 MSFTQ
+1 MSFVQ
-6 NNSNF
+6 NNSKF
-11 RSSFTGS
+11 SSK
-18 SRSSVSRFSNF
+18 VSRFSKF
-29 QNDAVELA
+29 QNDSVEL
-37 SPEDT
+37 SSSEFS
-42 LSQPSVS
+42 LSKSSIS
-49 QDVSPNAMTVSDFL
+49 QDISPNAMTVSDFL
-63 KITDNALR
+63 KITDNALK

-104 VMWYSAVQALT
+104 VMWYSAVQALS

-148 VGLGYIMEKLRL
+148 VGLGYIMEQLRI

-187 ITSNEGRVVH
+187 ITSTEGRVVH

-212 IVYPVAVQGEG
+212 IVYPASVQGQG
-223 AAKTLIEA
+223 ASRTLIEA
-231 LHQANAEKR
+231 LHQANNEKR

-303 ELVTSITKS
+303 ELVTSVTKA
-312 DLYSLFD
+312 DLYSLFE
-319 EYLRRLDNAVDST
+319 EYNRRLDNAVDSS
-332 FDLYQMKLESV
+332 FDLYQMRLESV
-343 EKRLRSSSPEAV
+343 EKRLRASSPEAI

-377 ISKKVQQL
+377 LIKKAQQIE
-385 DNLKHRLSM
+385 NLKHRLSM
-394 FEPVSIVSKK
+394 FEPAAIVSYKLSA
-404 QTNLLG
+404 LLTTV
-410 LISRLDRSI
+410 SRLDRSI
-419 DSYVSNAENRLSF
+419 DEYVLNAQNRLSF
-432 EATVLNFD
+432 DATLLNYD
-440 KQIVS
+440 KLITDHQS
-445 YHDRLKK
+445 RLKK
-452 KLNDLV
+452 KLSELV

-464 DVPSRLTK
+464 DVEAKLAN
-472 AEKNF
+472 AEKDF
-477 DNDLSKLELLNPLF
+477 ANDLSKLELLNPLF
-491 ILSKGYSVTKDSMG
+491 ILSKGYSVTKDSFDR
-505 KIAKV
+505 IAKV
-510 DNLKQGDTIT
+510 KNLNQGDTIT
-520 TLLDGGSVESTVQK
+520 TLLDGGTVVSTVDAVLK
-534 ISLSDKVNS
+534 
-543 KLVSDN
+543 SDN
-549 SKDNKSR
+549 QKTLDNSTANNDNL

>member
-1 MSFTQ
+1 MSFVQ

-11 RSSFTGS
+11 SSK
-18 SRSSVSRFSNF
+18 VSRFSKF
-29 QNDAVELA
+29 QNDSVEL
-37 SPEDT
+37 SSSEFS
-42 LSQPSVS
+42 LSKSSIS
-49 QDVSPNAMTVSDFL
+49 QDISPNAMTVSDFL
-63 KITDNALR
+63 KITDNALK

-104 VMWYSAVQALT
+104 VMWYSAVQALS

-148 VGLGYIMEKLRL
+148 VGLGYIMEQLRI

-187 ITSNEGRVVH
+187 ITSTEGRVVH

-212 IVYPVAVQGEG
+212 IVYPASVQGQG
-223 AAKTLIEA
+223 ASRTLIEA
-231 LHQANAEKR
+231 LHQANNEKR

-303 ELVTSITKS
+303 ELVTSVTKA
-312 DLYSLFD
+312 DLYSLFE
-319 EYLRRLDNAVDST
+319 EYNRRLDNAVDSS
-332 FDLYQMKLESV
+332 FDLYQMRLESV
-343 EKRLRSSSPEAV
+343 EKRLRASSPEAI

-377 ISKKVQQL
+377 LIKKAQQIE
-385 DNLKHRLSM
+385 NLKHRLSM
-394 FEPVSIVSKK
+394 FEPAAIVSYKLSA
-404 QTNLLG
+404 LLTTV
-410 LISRLDRSI
+410 SRLDRSI
-419 DSYVSNAENRLSF
+419 DENVLNAQNRLSF
-432 EATVLNFD
+432 DATLLNYD
-440 KQIVS
+440 KLITDHQS
-445 YHDRLKK
+445 RLKK
-452 KLNDLV
+452 KLSELV

-464 DVPSRLTK
+464 DVEAKLAN
-472 AEKNF
+472 AEKDF
-477 DNDLSKLELLNPLF
+477 ANDLSKLELLNPLF
-491 ILSKGYSVTKDSMG
+491 ILSKGYSVTKDSFDR
-505 KIAKV
+505 IAKV
-510 DNLKQGDTIT
+510 KNLNQGDTIT
-520 TLLDGGSVESTVQK
+520 TLLDGGTVVSTVDAVLK
-534 ISLSDKVNS
+534 
-543 KLVSDN
+543 SDN
-549 SKDNKSR
+549 QKTLDNSTANNDNL

>member
-1 MSFTQ
+1 MSFVQ

-11 RSSFTGS
+11 RSK
-18 SRSSVSRFSNF
+18 VSRFSKF
-29 QNDAVELA
+29 QNDSVEL
-37 SPEDT
+37 SSSEFS
-42 LSQPSVS
+42 LSKSSIS
-49 QDVSPNAMTVSDFL
+49 QDISPNAMTVSDFI
-63 KITDNALR
+63 KITDNALK

-104 VMWYSAVQALT
+104 VMWYSAVQALS

-148 VGLGYIMEKLRL
+148 VGLGYIMEQLRI

-187 ITSNEGRVVH
+187 ITSTEGRVVH

-212 IVYPVAVQGEG
+212 IVYPASVQGQG
-223 AAKTLIEA
+223 ASRTLIEA
-231 LHQANAEKR
+231 LHQANNEKR

-286 LTDYAADLRAP
+286 LTAYAADLRAP

-303 ELVTSITKS
+303 ELVTSVTKA
-312 DLYSLFD
+312 DLYSLFE
-319 EYLRRLDNAVDST
+319 EYKRRLDNAVDSS
-332 FDLYQMKLESV
+332 FDLYQMRLESV
-343 EKRLRSSSPEAV
+343 EKRLRASSPEAI

-377 ISKKVQQL
+377 LNKKAQQIE
-385 DNLKHRLSM
+385 NLKHRLSM
-394 FEPVSIVSKK
+394 FEPAAIVSNKLSS
-404 QTNLLG
+404 LLTTV
-410 LISRLDRSI
+410 SRLDRSI
-419 DSYVSNAENRLSF
+419 DEYVLKAQNRLSF
-432 EATVLNFD
+432 DATLLNYD
-440 KQIVS
+440 KLITDHQS
-445 YHDRLKK
+445 RLKK
-452 KLNDLV
+452 KLSELV

-464 DVPSRLTK
+464 DVEAKLAN
-472 AEKNF
+472 AEKDF
-477 DNDLSKLELLNPLF
+477 ANDLSKLELLNPLF
-491 ILSKGYSVTKDSMG
+491 ILSKGYSVTKDSFDR
-505 KIAKV
+505 IAKV
-510 DNLKQGDTIT
+510 KNLNQGDTIT
-520 TLLDGGSVESTVQK
+520 TLLDGGTVVSTVDAVLK
-534 ISLSDKVNS
+534 
-543 KLVSDN
+543 SDN
-549 SKDNKSR
+549 QKTLDNSTANNDNL

>member
-1 MSFTQ
+1 MSFVQ

-11 RSSFTGS
+11 SSK
-18 SRSSVSRFSNF
+18 VSRFSKF
-29 QNDAVELA
+29 QNDSVEL
-37 SPEDT
+37 SSSEFS
-42 LSQPSVS
+42 LSKSSIS
-49 QDVSPNAMTVSDFL
+49 QDISPNAMTVSDFL
-63 KITDNALR
+63 KITDNALK

-84 LSNYRHL
+84 LGNYRHL

-104 VMWYSAVQALT
+104 VMWYSAVQALS

-148 VGLGYIMEKLRL
+148 VGLGYIMEQLRI
-160 LQEKLQKEGIFD
+160 LQDKLQKEGIFD

-187 ITSNEGRVVH
+187 ITSTEGRVVH

-212 IVYPVAVQGEG
+212 IVYPASVQGQG
-223 AAKTLIEA
+223 ASRTLIEA
-231 LHQANAEKR
+231 LHQANNEKR

-303 ELVTSITKS
+303 ELVTSVTKA
-312 DLYSLFD
+312 DLYSLFE
-319 EYLRRLDNAVDST
+319 EYNRRLDNAVDSS
-332 FDLYQMKLESV
+332 FDLYQMRLESV
-343 EKRLRSSSPEAV
+343 EKRLRASSPEAI

-377 ISKKVQQL
+377 LIKKAQQIE
-385 DNLKHRLSM
+385 NLKHRLSM
-394 FEPVSIVSKK
+394 FEPAAIVSYKLSA
-404 QTNLLG
+404 LLTTV
-410 LISRLDRSI
+410 SRLDRSI
-419 DSYVSNAENRLSF
+419 DEYVLKAQNRLSF
-432 EATVLNFD
+432 DATLLNYD
-440 KQIVS
+440 KLITDHQS
-445 YHDRLKK
+445 RLKK
-452 KLNDLV
+452 KLSELV

-464 DVPSRLTK
+464 DVEAKLAN
-472 AEKNF
+472 AEKDF
-477 DNDLSKLELLNPLF
+477 ANDLSKLELLNPLF
-491 ILSKGYSVTKDSMG
+491 ILSKGYSVTKDSFDR
-505 KIAKV
+505 IAKV
-510 DNLKQGDTIT
+510 KNLKQGDTIT
-520 TLLDGGSVESTVQK
+520 TLLDGGTVVSTVDAVLK
-534 ISLSDKVNS
+534 
-543 KLVSDN
+543 SDN
-549 SKDNKSR
+549 QKALDNSTANNDNL

>member
-1 MSFTQ
+1 MSFVQ

-11 RSSFTGS
+11 SSK
-18 SRSSVSRFSNF
+18 VSRFSKF
-29 QNDAVELA
+29 QNDSVEL
-37 SPEDT
+37 SSSEFS
-42 LSQPSVS
+42 LSKSSIS
-49 QDVSPNAMTVSDFL
+49 QDISPNAMTVSDFL
-63 KITDNALR
+63 KITDNALK

-104 VMWYSAVQALT
+104 VMWYSAVQALS

-148 VGLGYIMEKLRL
+148 VGLGYIMEQLRI

-187 ITSNEGRVVH
+187 ITSTEGRVVH

-212 IVYPVAVQGEG
+212 IVYPASVQGQG
-223 AAKTLIEA
+223 ASRTLIEA
-231 LHQANAEKR
+231 LHQANNEKR

-303 ELVTSITKS
+303 ELVTSVTKA
-312 DLYSLFD
+312 DLYSLFE
-319 EYLRRLDNAVDST
+319 EYNRRLDNAVDSS
-332 FDLYQMKLESV
+332 FDLYQMRLESV
-343 EKRLRSSSPEAV
+343 EKRLRASSPEAI

-377 ISKKVQQL
+377 LIKKAQQIE
-385 DNLKHRLSM
+385 NLKHRLSM
-394 FEPVSIVSKK
+394 FEPAAIVSYKLSA
-404 QTNLLG
+404 LLTTV
-410 LISRLDRSI
+410 SRLDRSI
-419 DSYVSNAENRLSF
+419 DEYVLNAQNRLSF
-432 EATVLNFD
+432 DATLLNYD
-440 KQIVS
+440 KLITDHQS
-445 YHDRLKK
+445 RLKK
-452 KLNDLV
+452 KLSELV

-464 DVPSRLTK
+464 DVEAKLAN
-472 AEKNF
+472 AEKDF
-477 DNDLSKLELLNPLF
+477 ANDLSKLELLNPFF
-491 ILSKGYSVTKDSMG
+491 ILSKGYSVTKDSFDR
-505 KIAKV
+505 IAKV
-510 DNLKQGDTIT
+510 KNLNQGDTIT
-520 TLLDGGSVESTVQK
+520 TLLDGGTVVSTVDAVLK
-534 ISLSDKVNS
+534 
-543 KLVSDN
+543 SDN
-549 SKDNKSR
+549 QKTLDNSTANNDNL

>member
-1 MSFTQ
+1 MSFVQ

-11 RSSFTGS
+11 SSK
-18 SRSSVSRFSNF
+18 VSRFSKF
-29 QNDAVELA
+29 QNDSVEL
-37 SPEDT
+37 SSSEFS
-42 LSQPSVS
+42 LSKSSIS
-49 QDVSPNAMTVSDFL
+49 QDISPNAMTVSDFL
-63 KITDNALR
+63 KITDNALK

-104 VMWYSAVQALT
+104 VMWYSAVQALS

-148 VGLGYIMEKLRL
+148 VGLGYIMEQLRI

-187 ITSNEGRVVH
+187 ITSTEGRVVH

-212 IVYPVAVQGEG
+212 IVYPASVQGQG
-223 AAKTLIEA
+223 ASRTLIEA
-231 LHQANAEKR
+231 LHQANNEKR

-264 VREVAKSAIPII
+264 VREVAKRAIPII

-303 ELVTSITKS
+303 ELVTSVTKA
-312 DLYSLFD
+312 DLYSLFE
-319 EYLRRLDNAVDST
+319 EYNRRLDNAVDSS
-332 FDLYQMKLESV
+332 FDLYQMRLDSV
-343 EKRLRSSSPEAV
+343 EKRLRASSPEAI

-377 ISKKVQQL
+377 LIKKAQQIE
-385 DNLKHRLSM
+385 NLKHRLSM
-394 FEPVSIVSKK
+394 FEPAAIVSYKLSA
-404 QTNLLG
+404 LLTTV
-410 LISRLDRSI
+410 SRLDRSI
-419 DSYVSNAENRLSF
+419 DEYVLNAQNRLSF
-432 EATVLNFD
+432 DATLLNYD
-440 KQIVS
+440 KLITDHQS
-445 YHDRLKK
+445 RLKK
-452 KLNDLV
+452 KLSELV

-464 DVPSRLTK
+464 DVEAKLAN
-472 AEKNF
+472 AEKDF
-477 DNDLSKLELLNPLF
+477 ANDLSKLELLNPLF
-491 ILSKGYSVTKDSMG
+491 ILSKGYSVTKDSFDR
-505 KIAKV
+505 IAKV
-510 DNLKQGDTIT
+510 KNLNQGDTIT
-520 TLLDGGSVESTVQK
+520 TLLDGGTVVSTVDAVLK
-534 ISLSDKVNS
+534 
-543 KLVSDN
+543 SDN
-549 SKDNKSR
+549 QKTLDNSTANNDNL

>member
-1 MSFTQ
+1 MSFVQ

-11 RSSFTGS
+11 SSK
-18 SRSSVSRFSNF
+18 VSRFSKF
-29 QNDAVELA
+29 QNDSVEL
-37 SPEDT
+37 SSSEFS
-42 LSQPSVS
+42 LSKSSIS
-49 QDVSPNAMTVSDFL
+49 QDISPNAMTVSDFI
-63 KITDNALR
+63 KITDNALK

-104 VMWYSAVQALT
+104 VMWYSAVQALS

-148 VGLGYIMEKLRL
+148 VGLGYIMEQLRI

-187 ITSNEGRVVH
+187 ITSTEGRVVH

-212 IVYPVAVQGEG
+212 IVYPASVQGQG
-223 AAKTLIEA
+223 ASRTLIEA
-231 LHQANAEKR
+231 LHQANNEKR

-303 ELVTSITKS
+303 ELVTSVTKA
-312 DLYSLFD
+312 DLYSLFE
-319 EYLRRLDNAVDST
+319 EYNRRLDNAVDSS
-332 FDLYQMKLESV
+332 FDLYQMRLESV
-343 EKRLRSSSPEAV
+343 EKRLRASSPEAI

-377 ISKKVQQL
+377 LIKKAQQIE
-385 DNLKHRLSM
+385 NLKHRLSM
-394 FEPVSIVSKK
+394 FEPAAIVSYKLSA
-404 QTNLLG
+404 LLTTVSG
-410 LISRLDRSI
+410 LDRSI
-419 DSYVSNAENRLSF
+419 DEYVLNAQNRLSF
-432 EATVLNFD
+432 DATLLNYD
-440 KQIVS
+440 KLITDHQS
-445 YHDRLKK
+445 RLKK
-452 KLNDLV
+452 KLSELV

-464 DVPSRLTK
+464 DVEAKLAN
-472 AEKNF
+472 AEKDF
-477 DNDLSKLELLNPLF
+477 ANDLSKLELLNPLF
-491 ILSKGYSVTKDSMG
+491 ILSKGYSVTKDSFDR
-505 KIAKV
+505 IAKV
-510 DNLKQGDTIT
+510 KNLNQGDTIT
-520 TLLDGGSVESTVQK
+520 TLLDGGTVVSTVDAVLK
-534 ISLSDKVNS
+534 
-543 KLVSDN
+543 SDN
-549 SKDNKSR
+549 QKTLDNSTANNDNL

>member
-1 MSFTQ
+1 MSFVQ

-11 RSSFTGS
+11 SSK
-18 SRSSVSRFSNF
+18 VSRFSKF
-29 QNDAVELA
+29 QNDSVEL
-37 SPEDT
+37 SSSEFS
-42 LSQPSVS
+42 LSKSSIS
-49 QDVSPNAMTVSDFL
+49 QDISPNAMTVSDFL
-63 KITDNALR
+63 KITDNALK

-104 VMWYSAVQALT
+104 VMWYSAVQALS

-148 VGLGYIMEKLRL
+148 VGLGYIMEQLRI

-187 ITSNEGRVVH
+187 ITSTEGRVVH

-212 IVYPVAVQGEG
+212 IVYPASVQGQG
-223 AAKTLIEA
+223 ASRTLIEA
-231 LHQANAEKR
+231 LHQANNEKR

-303 ELVTSITKS
+303 ELVTSVTKA
-312 DLYSLFD
+312 DLYSLFE
-319 EYLRRLDNAVDST
+319 EYNRRLDNAVDSS
-332 FDLYQMKLESV
+332 FDLYQMRLESV
-343 EKRLRSSSPEAV
+343 EKRLRASSPEAI

-377 ISKKVQQL
+377 LIKKAQQIE
-385 DNLKHRLSM
+385 NLKHRLSM
-394 FEPVSIVSKK
+394 FEPATIVSYKLSA
-404 QTNLLG
+404 LLTTV
-410 LISRLDRSI
+410 SRLDRSI
-419 DSYVSNAENRLSF
+419 DEYVLNAQNRLSF
-432 EATVLNFD
+432 DATLLNYD
-440 KQIVS
+440 KLITDHQS
-445 YHDRLKK
+445 RLKK
-452 KLNDLV
+452 KLSELV

-464 DVPSRLTK
+464 DVEAKLAN
-472 AEKNF
+472 AEKDF
-477 DNDLSKLELLNPLF
+477 ANDLSKLELLNPLF
-491 ILSKGYSVTKDSMG
+491 ILSKGYSVTKDSFDR
-505 KIAKV
+505 IAKV
-510 DNLKQGDTIT
+510 KNLNQGDTIT
-520 TLLDGGSVESTVQK
+520 TLLDGGTVVSTVDAVLK
-534 ISLSDKVNS
+534 
-543 KLVSDN
+543 SDN
-549 SKDNKSR
+549 QKTLDNSTANNDNL

>member
-1 MSFTQ
+1 MSFVQ

-11 RSSFTGS
+11 SSK
-18 SRSSVSRFSNF
+18 VSRFSKF
-29 QNDAVELA
+29 QNDSVEL
-37 SPEDT
+37 SSSEFS
-42 LSQPSVS
+42 LSKSSIS
-49 QDVSPNAMTVSDFL
+49 QDISPNAMTVSDFL
-63 KITDNALR
+63 KITDNALK

-84 LSNYRHL
+84 LGNYRHL

-104 VMWYSAVQALT
+104 VMWYSAVQALS

-148 VGLGYIMEKLRL
+148 VGLGYIMEQLRI
-160 LQEKLQKEGIFD
+160 LQNKLQKEGIFD

-187 ITSNEGRVVH
+187 ITSTEGRVVH

-212 IVYPVAVQGEG
+212 IVYPASVQGQG
-223 AAKTLIEA
+223 ASRTLIEA
-231 LHQANAEKR
+231 LHQANNEKR

-286 LTDYAADLRAP
+286 LTDYVADLRAP

-303 ELVTSITKS
+303 ELVTSVTKA
-312 DLYSLFD
+312 DLYSLFE
-319 EYLRRLDNAVDST
+319 EYKRRLDNAVDSS
-332 FDLYQMKLESV
+332 FDLYQMRLESV
-343 EKRLRSSSPEAV
+343 EKRLRASSPESI

-377 ISKKVQQL
+377 LIKKAQQIE
-385 DNLKHRLSM
+385 NLKHRLSM
-394 FEPVSIVSKK
+394 FEPAAIVSYKLSA
-404 QTNLLG
+404 LLTTV
-410 LISRLDRSI
+410 SRLDRSI
-419 DSYVSNAENRLSF
+419 DEYVLKAQNRLSF
-432 EATVLNFD
+432 DATLLNYD
-440 KQIVS
+440 KLITDHQS
-445 YHDRLKK
+445 RLKK
-452 KLNDLV
+452 KLSELV

-464 DVPSRLTK
+464 DVEEKLAN
-472 AEKNF
+472 AEKDF
-477 DNDLSKLELLNPLF
+477 ANDLSKLELLNPLF
-491 ILSKGYSVTKDSMG
+491 ILSKGYSVTKDSFDR
-505 KIAKV
+505 IAKV
-510 DNLKQGDTIT
+510 KNLKQGDTIT
-520 TLLDGGSVESTVQK
+520 TLLDGGTVVSTVDAVLK
-534 ISLSDKVNS
+534 
-543 KLVSDN
+543 SDN
-549 SKDNKSR
+549 QKTLDNSTANNDNL

>member
-1 MSFTQ
+1 MSFVQ

-11 RSSFTGS
+11 SSK
-18 SRSSVSRFSNF
+18 VSRFSKF
-29 QNDAVELA
+29 QNDSVEL
-37 SPEDT
+37 SSSEFS
-42 LSQPSVS
+42 LSKSSIS
-49 QDVSPNAMTVSDFL
+49 QDISPNAMTVSDFL
-63 KITDNALR
+63 KITDNALK
-71 NFGNAI
+71 NFGNAL

-104 VMWYSAVQALT
+104 VMWYSAVQALS

-148 VGLGYIMEKLRL
+148 VGLGYIMEQLRI

-187 ITSNEGRVVH
+187 ITSTEGRVVH

-212 IVYPVAVQGEG
+212 IVYPASVQGQG
-223 AAKTLIEA
+223 ASRTLIEA
-231 LHQANAEKR
+231 LHQANNEKR

-303 ELVTSITKS
+303 ELVTSVTKA
-312 DLYSLFD
+312 DLYSLFE
-319 EYLRRLDNAVDST
+319 EYNRRLDNAVDSS
-332 FDLYQMKLESV
+332 FDLYQMRLESV
-343 EKRLRSSSPEAV
+343 EKRLRASSPEAI

-377 ISKKVQQL
+377 LIKKAQQIE
-385 DNLKHRLSM
+385 NLKHRLSM
-394 FEPVSIVSKK
+394 FEPAAIVSYKLSA
-404 QTNLLG
+404 LLTTV
-410 LISRLDRSI
+410 SRLDRSI
-419 DSYVSNAENRLSF
+419 DEYVLNAQNRLSF
-432 EATVLNFD
+432 DATLLNYD
-440 KQIVS
+440 KLITDHQS
-445 YHDRLKK
+445 RLKK
-452 KLNDLV
+452 KLSELV

-464 DVPSRLTK
+464 DVEAKLAN
-472 AEKNF
+472 AEKDF
-477 DNDLSKLELLNPLF
+477 ANDLSKLELLNPLF
-491 ILSKGYSVTKDSMG
+491 ILSKGYSVTKDSFDR
-505 KIAKV
+505 IAKV
-510 DNLKQGDTIT
+510 KNLNQGDTIT
-520 TLLDGGSVESTVQK
+520 TLLDGGTVVSTVDAVLK
-534 ISLSDKVNS
+534 
-543 KLVSDN
+543 SDN
-549 SKDNKSR
+549 QKTLDNSTANNDNL

>member
-1 MSFTQ
+1 MSFVQ

-11 RSSFTGS
+11 SSK
-18 SRSSVSRFSNF
+18 VSRFSKF
-29 QNDAVELA
+29 QNDSVEL
-37 SPEDT
+37 SSSEFS
-42 LSQPSVS
+42 LSKSSIS
-49 QDVSPNAMTVSDFL
+49 QDISPNAMTVSDFL
-63 KITDNALR
+63 KITDNALK

-104 VMWYSAVQALT
+104 VMWYSAVQALS

-148 VGLGYIMEKLRL
+148 VGLGYIMEQLRI
-160 LQEKLQKEGIFD
+160 LQDKLQKEGIFD

-187 ITSNEGRVVH
+187 ITSTEGRVVH

-212 IVYPVAVQGEG
+212 IVYPASVQGQG
-223 AAKTLIEA
+223 ASRTLIEA
-231 LHQANAEKR
+231 LHQANNEKR

-303 ELVTSITKS
+303 ELVTSVTKA
-312 DLYSLFD
+312 DLYSLFE
-319 EYLRRLDNAVDST
+319 EYNRRLDNAVDSS
-332 FDLYQMKLESV
+332 FDLYQMRLESV
-343 EKRLRSSSPEAV
+343 EKRLRASSPEAI

-377 ISKKVQQL
+377 LIKKAQQIE
-385 DNLKHRLSM
+385 NLKHRLSM
-394 FEPVSIVSKK
+394 FEPAAIVSYKLSA
-404 QTNLLG
+404 LLTTV
-410 LISRLDRSI
+410 SRLDRSI
-419 DSYVSNAENRLSF
+419 DEYVLNAQNRLSF
-432 EATVLNFD
+432 DATLLNYD
-440 KQIVS
+440 KLITDHQS
-445 YHDRLKK
+445 RLKK
-452 KLNDLV
+452 KLSELV

-464 DVPSRLTK
+464 DVEAKLAN
-472 AEKNF
+472 AEKDF
-477 DNDLSKLELLNPLF
+477 ANDLSKLELLNPLF
-491 ILSKGYSVTKDSMG
+491 ILSKGYSVTKDSFDR
-505 KIAKV
+505 IAKV
-510 DNLKQGDTIT
+510 KNLNQGDTIT
-520 TLLDGGSVESTVQK
+520 TLLDGGTVVSTVDAVLK
-534 ISLSDKVNS
+534 
-543 KLVSDN
+543 SDN
-549 SKDNKSR
+549 QKTLDNSTANNDNL

>member
-1 MSFTQ
+1 MSFVQ

-11 RSSFTGS
+11 SSK
-18 SRSSVSRFSNF
+18 VSRFSKF
-29 QNDAVELA
+29 QNDSVEL
-37 SPEDT
+37 SSSEFS
-42 LSQPSVS
+42 LSKSSIS
-49 QDVSPNAMTVSDFL
+49 QAISPNAMTVSDFL
-63 KITDNALR
+63 KITDNALK

-104 VMWYSAVQALT
+104 VMWYSAVQALS

-148 VGLGYIMEKLRL
+148 VGLGYIMEQLRI

-187 ITSNEGRVVH
+187 ITSTEGRVVH

-212 IVYPVAVQGEG
+212 IVYPASVQGQG
-223 AAKTLIEA
+223 ASRTLIEA
-231 LHQANAEKR
+231 LHQANNEKR

-303 ELVTSITKS
+303 ELVTSVTKA
-312 DLYSLFD
+312 DLYSLFE
-319 EYLRRLDNAVDST
+319 EYNRRLDNAVDSS
-332 FDLYQMKLESV
+332 FDLYQMRLESV
-343 EKRLRSSSPEAV
+343 EKRLRASSPEAI

-377 ISKKVQQL
+377 LIKKAQQIE
-385 DNLKHRLSM
+385 NLKHRLSM
-394 FEPVSIVSKK
+394 FEPAAIVSYKLSA
-404 QTNLLG
+404 LLTTV
-410 LISRLDRSI
+410 SRLDRSI
-419 DSYVSNAENRLSF
+419 DEYVLNAQNRLSF
-432 EATVLNFD
+432 DATLLNYD
-440 KQIVS
+440 KLITDHQS
-445 YHDRLKK
+445 RLKK
-452 KLNDLV
+452 KLSELV

-464 DVPSRLTK
+464 DVEAKLAN
-472 AEKNF
+472 AEKDF
-477 DNDLSKLELLNPLF
+477 ANDLSKLELLNPLF
-491 ILSKGYSVTKDSMG
+491 ILSKGYSVTKDSFDR
-505 KIAKV
+505 IAKV
-510 DNLKQGDTIT
+510 KNLNQGDTIT
-520 TLLDGGSVESTVQK
+520 TLLDGGTVVSTVDAVLK
-534 ISLSDKVNS
+534 
-543 KLVSDN
+543 SDN
-549 SKDNKSR
+549 QKTLDNSTANNDNL

>member
-1 MSFTQ
+1 MSFVQ

-11 RSSFTGS
+11 RSK
-18 SRSSVSRFSNF
+18 VSRFSKF
-29 QNDAVELA
+29 QNDSVEL
-37 SPEDT
+37 SSSEFS
-42 LSQPSVS
+42 LSKSSIS
-49 QDVSPNAMTVSDFL
+49 QDISPNAMTVSDFI
-63 KITDNALR
+63 KITDNALK

-104 VMWYSAVQALT
+104 VMWYSAVQALS

-148 VGLGYIMEKLRL
+148 VGLGYIMEQLRI

-187 ITSNEGRVVH
+187 ITSTEGRVVH

-212 IVYPVAVQGEG
+212 IVYPASVQGQG
-223 AAKTLIEA
+223 ASRTLIEA
-231 LHQANAEKR
+231 LHQANNEKR

-303 ELVTSITKS
+303 ELVTSVTKA
-312 DLYSLFD
+312 DLYSLFE
-319 EYLRRLDNAVDST
+319 EYNRRLDNAVDSS
-332 FDLYQMKLESV
+332 FDLYQMRLESV
-343 EKRLRSSSPEAV
+343 EKRLRASSPEAI

-377 ISKKVQQL
+377 LNKKAQQIE
-385 DNLKHRLSM
+385 NLKHRLSM
-394 FEPVSIVSKK
+394 FEPAAIVSYKLSA
-404 QTNLLG
+404 LLTTV
-410 LISRLDRSI
+410 SRLDRSI
-419 DSYVSNAENRLSF
+419 DEYVLNAQNRLSF
-432 EATVLNFD
+432 DATLLNYD
-440 KQIVS
+440 KLITDHQS
-445 YHDRLKK
+445 RLKK
-452 KLNDLV
+452 KLSELV

-464 DVPSRLTK
+464 DVEAKLAN
-472 AEKNF
+472 AEKDF
-477 DNDLSKLELLNPLF
+477 ANDLSKLELLNPLF
-491 ILSKGYSVTKDSMG
+491 ILSKGYSVTKDSFDR
-505 KIAKV
+505 IAKV
-510 DNLKQGDTIT
+510 KNLNQGDTIT
-520 TLLDGGSVESTVQK
+520 TLLDGGTVVSTVDAVLK
-534 ISLSDKVNS
+534 
-543 KLVSDN
+543 SDN
-549 SKDNKSR
+549 QKTLDNSTANNDNL

>member
-1 MSFTQ
+1 MSFVQ

-11 RSSFTGS
+11 SSK
-18 SRSSVSRFSNF
+18 VSKFSKF
-29 QNDAVELA
+29 QNDSVEL
-37 SPEDT
+37 SSSEFS
-42 LSQPSVS
+42 LSKSSIS
-49 QDVSPNAMTVSDFL
+49 QDISPNAMTVSDFL
-63 KITDNALR
+63 KITDNALK

-104 VMWYSAVQALT
+104 VMWYSAVQALS

-148 VGLGYIMEKLRL
+148 VGLGYIMEQLRI

-187 ITSNEGRVVH
+187 ITSTEGRVVH

-212 IVYPVAVQGEG
+212 IVYPASVQGQG
-223 AAKTLIEA
+223 ASRTLIEA
-231 LHQANAEKR
+231 LHQANNEKR

-257 PFSDEAL
+257 QFSDEAL

-303 ELVTSITKS
+303 ELVTSVTKA
-312 DLYSLFD
+312 DLYSLFE
-319 EYLRRLDNAVDST
+319 EYNRRLDNAVDSS
-332 FDLYQMKLESV
+332 FDLYQMRLESV
-343 EKRLRSSSPEAV
+343 EKRLRASSPEAI

-377 ISKKVQQL
+377 LIKKAQQIE
-385 DNLKHRLSM
+385 NLKHRLSM
-394 FEPVSIVSKK
+394 FEPAAIVSYKLSA
-404 QTNLLG
+404 LLTTV
-410 LISRLDRSI
+410 SRLDRSI
-419 DSYVSNAENRLSF
+419 DEYVLNAQNRLSF
-432 EATVLNFD
+432 DATLLNYD
-440 KQIVS
+440 KLITDHQS
-445 YHDRLKK
+445 RLKK
-452 KLNDLV
+452 KLSELV

-464 DVPSRLTK
+464 DVEAKLAN
-472 AEKNF
+472 AEKDF
-477 DNDLSKLELLNPLF
+477 ANDLSKLELLNPLF
-491 ILSKGYSVTKDSMG
+491 ILSKGYSVTKDSFDR
-505 KIAKV
+505 IAKV
-510 DNLKQGDTIT
+510 KNLNQGDTIT
-520 TLLDGGSVESTVQK
+520 TLLDGGTVVSTVDAVLK
-534 ISLSDKVNS
+534 
-543 KLVSDN
+543 SDN
-549 SKDNKSR
+549 QKTLDNSTANNDNL

>member
-1 MSFTQ
+1 MSFVQ

-11 RSSFTGS
+11 SSK
-18 SRSSVSRFSNF
+18 VSRFSKF
-29 QNDAVELA
+29 QNDSVEL
-37 SPEDT
+37 SSSEFS
-42 LSQPSVS
+42 LSKSSIS
-49 QDVSPNAMTVSDFL
+49 QDISPNAMTVSDFL
-63 KITDNALR
+63 KITDNALK

-104 VMWYSAVQALT
+104 VMWYSAVQALS

-148 VGLGYIMEKLRL
+148 VGLGYIMEQLRI

-187 ITSNEGRVVH
+187 ITSTEGRVVH

-212 IVYPVAVQGEG
+212 IVYPASVQGQG
-223 AAKTLIEA
+223 ASRTLIEA
-231 LHQANAEKR
+231 LHQANNEKR

-303 ELVTSITKS
+303 ELVTSVTKA
-312 DLYSLFD
+312 DLYSLFE
-319 EYLRRLDNAVDST
+319 EYNRRLDNAVDSS
-332 FDLYQMKLESV
+332 FDLYQMRLESV
-343 EKRLRSSSPEAV
+343 EKRLRASSPEAI

-377 ISKKVQQL
+377 LIKKAQQIE
-385 DNLKHRLSM
+385 NLKHRLSM
-394 FEPVSIVSKK
+394 FEPAAIVSYKLSA
-404 QTNLLG
+404 LLTTV
-410 LISRLDRSI
+410 SRLDRSI
-419 DSYVSNAENRLSF
+419 DEYVLNAQNRLSF
-432 EATVLNFD
+432 DATLLNYD
-440 KQIVS
+440 KLITDHQS
-445 YHDRLKK
+445 RLKK
-452 KLNDLV
+452 KLSELV

-464 DVPSRLTK
+464 DVEAKLAN
-472 AEKNF
+472 AEKDF
-477 DNDLSKLELLNPLF
+477 ANDLSKLELLNPLF
-491 ILSKGYSVTKDSMG
+491 ILSKGYSVTKDSFDR
-505 KIAKV
+505 IAKV
-510 DNLKQGDTIT
+510 KNLNQGDTIT
-520 TLLDGGSVESTVQK
+520 TLLDGGTVVSTVDAVLK
-534 ISLSDKVNS
+534 
-543 KLVSDN
+543 SDN
-549 SKDNKSR
+549 QKTIDNSTANNDNL

>member
-1 MSFTQ
+1 MSFVQ

-11 RSSFTGS
+11 SSK
-18 SRSSVSRFSNF
+18 VSRFSKF
-29 QNDAVELA
+29 QNDSVEL
-37 SPEDT
+37 SSSEFS
-42 LSQPSVS
+42 LSKSSIS
-49 QDVSPNAMTVSDFL
+49 QDISPNAMTVSDFI
-63 KITDNALR
+63 KITDNALK

-104 VMWYSAVQALT
+104 VMWYSAVQALS

-148 VGLGYIMEKLRL
+148 VGLGYIMEQLRI

-187 ITSNEGRVVH
+187 ITSTEGRVVH

-212 IVYPVAVQGEG
+212 IVYPASVQGQG
-223 AAKTLIEA
+223 ASRTLIEA
-231 LHQANAEKR
+231 LHQANNEKR

-303 ELVTSITKS
+303 ELVTSVTKA
-312 DLYSLFD
+312 DLYSLFE
-319 EYLRRLDNAVDST
+319 EYNRRLDNAVDSS
-332 FDLYQMKLESV
+332 FDLYQMRLESV
-343 EKRLRSSSPEAV
+343 EKRLRASSPEAI

-377 ISKKVQQL
+377 LIKKAQQIE
-385 DNLKHRLSM
+385 NLKHRLSM
-394 FEPVSIVSKK
+394 FEPAAIVSYKLSA
-404 QTNLLG
+404 LLTTV
-410 LISRLDRSI
+410 SRLDRSI
-419 DSYVSNAENRLSF
+419 DEYVLNAQNRLSF
-432 EATVLNFD
+432 DATLLNYD
-440 KQIVS
+440 KLIIDHQS
-445 YHDRLKK
+445 RLKK
-452 KLNDLV
+452 KLSELV

-464 DVPSRLTK
+464 DVEAKLAN
-472 AEKNF
+472 AEKDF
-477 DNDLSKLELLNPLF
+477 ANDLSKLELLNPLF
-491 ILSKGYSVTKDSMG
+491 ILSKGYSVTKDSFDR
-505 KIAKV
+505 IAKV
-510 DNLKQGDTIT
+510 KNLNQGDTIT
-520 TLLDGGSVESTVQK
+520 TLLDGGTVVSTVDAVLK
-534 ISLSDKVNS
+534 
-543 KLVSDN
+543 SDN
-549 SKDNKSR
+549 QKTIDNSTANNDNL

>member
-1 MSFTQ
+1 MSFVQ

-11 RSSFTGS
+11 RSK
-18 SRSSVSRFSNF
+18 VSRFSKF
-29 QNDAVELA
+29 QNDSVEL
-37 SPEDT
+37 SSSEFS
-42 LSQPSVS
+42 LSKSSIS
-49 QDVSPNAMTVSDFL
+49 QDISPNAMTVSDFI
-63 KITDNALR
+63 KITDNALK

-104 VMWYSAVQALT
+104 VMWYSAVQALS

-148 VGLGYIMEKLRL
+148 VGLGYIMEQLRI

-187 ITSNEGRVVH
+187 ITSTEGRVVH

-212 IVYPVAVQGEG
+212 IVYPASVQGQG
-223 AAKTLIEA
+223 ASRTLIEA
-231 LHQANAEKR
+231 LHQANNEKR

-297 TPTAAA
+297 TPTAAS
-303 ELVTSITKS
+303 ELVTSVTKA
-312 DLYSLFD
+312 DLYSLFE
-319 EYLRRLDNAVDST
+319 EYKRRLDNAVDSS
-332 FDLYQMKLESV
+332 FDLYQMRLESV
-343 EKRLRSSSPEAV
+343 EKRLRASSPEAI

-377 ISKKVQQL
+377 LIKKAQQIE
-385 DNLKHRLSM
+385 NLKHRLSM
-394 FEPVSIVSKK
+394 FEPAAIVSYKLSA
-404 QTNLLG
+404 LLTTV
-410 LISRLDRSI
+410 SRLDRSI
-419 DSYVSNAENRLSF
+419 DEYVLNAQNRLSF
-432 EATVLNFD
+432 DATLLNYD
-440 KQIVS
+440 KLITDHQS
-445 YHDRLKK
+445 RLKK
-452 KLNDLV
+452 KLSELV

-464 DVPSRLTK
+464 DVEAKLAN
-472 AEKNF
+472 AEKDF
-477 DNDLSKLELLNPLF
+477 ANDLSKLELLNPLF
-491 ILSKGYSVTKDSMG
+491 ILSKGYSVTKDSFDR
-505 KIAKV
+505 IAKV
-510 DNLKQGDTIT
+510 KNLNQGDTIT
-520 TLLDGGSVESTVQK
+520 TLLDGGTVVSTVDAVLK
-534 ISLSDKVNS
+534 
-543 KLVSDN
+543 SDN
-549 SKDNKSR
+549 QKTLDNSTANNDNL

>member
-1 MSFTQ
+1 MSFVQ

-11 RSSFTGS
+11 SSK
-18 SRSSVSRFSNF
+18 VSKFSKF
-29 QNDAVELA
+29 QNDSVEL
-37 SPEDT
+37 SSSEFS
-42 LSQPSVS
+42 LSKSSIS
-49 QDVSPNAMTVSDFL
+49 QDISPNAMTVSDFL
-63 KITDNALR
+63 KITDNALK

-104 VMWYSAVQALT
+104 VMWYSAVQALS

-148 VGLGYIMEKLRL
+148 VGLGYIMEQLRI

-187 ITSNEGRVVH
+187 ITSTEGRVVH

-212 IVYPVAVQGEG
+212 IVYPASVQGQG
-223 AAKTLIEA
+223 ASRTLIEA
-231 LHQANAEKR
+231 LHQANNEKR

-303 ELVTSITKS
+303 ELVTSVTKA
-312 DLYSLFD
+312 DLYSLFE
-319 EYLRRLDNAVDST
+319 EYNRRLDNAVDSS
-332 FDLYQMKLESV
+332 FDLYQMRLESV
-343 EKRLRSSSPEAV
+343 EKRLRASSPEAI

-377 ISKKVQQL
+377 LIKKAQQIE
-385 DNLKHRLSM
+385 NLKHRLSM
-394 FEPVSIVSKK
+394 FEPAAIVSYKLSA
-404 QTNLLG
+404 LLTTV
-410 LISRLDRSI
+410 SRLDRSI
-419 DSYVSNAENRLSF
+419 DEYVFNAQNRLSF
-432 EATVLNFD
+432 DATLLNYD
-440 KQIVS
+440 KLITDHQS
-445 YHDRLKK
+445 RLKK
-452 KLNDLV
+452 KLSELV

-464 DVPSRLTK
+464 DVEAKLAN
-472 AEKNF
+472 AEKDF
-477 DNDLSKLELLNPLF
+477 ANDLSKLELLNPLF
-491 ILSKGYSVTKDSMG
+491 ILSKGYSVTKDSFDR
-505 KIAKV
+505 IAKV
-510 DNLKQGDTIT
+510 KNLNQGDTIT
-520 TLLDGGSVESTVQK
+520 TLLDGGTVVSTVDAVLK
-534 ISLSDKVNS
+534 
-543 KLVSDN
+543 SDN
-549 SKDNKSR
+549 QKTLDNSTANNDNL

>member
-1 MSFTQ
+1 MSFVQ

-11 RSSFTGS
+11 SSK
-18 SRSSVSRFSNF
+18 VSRFSKF
-29 QNDAVELA
+29 QNDSVEL
-37 SPEDT
+37 SSSEFS
-42 LSQPSVS
+42 LSKSSIS
-49 QDVSPNAMTVSDFL
+49 QDISPNAMTVSDFI
-63 KITDNALR
+63 KITDNALK

-104 VMWYSAVQALT
+104 VMWYSAVQALS

-148 VGLGYIMEKLRL
+148 VGLGYIMEQLRI

-187 ITSNEGRVVH
+187 ITSTEGRVVH

-212 IVYPVAVQGEG
+212 IVYPASVQGQG
-223 AAKTLIEA
+223 ASRTLIEA
-231 LHQANAEKR
+231 LHQANNEKR

-303 ELVTSITKS
+303 ELVTSVTKA
-312 DLYSLFD
+312 DLYSLFE
-319 EYLRRLDNAVDST
+319 EYNRRLDNAVDSS
-332 FDLYQMKLESV
+332 FDLYQMRLESV
-343 EKRLRSSSPEAV
+343 EKRLRASSPEAI

-377 ISKKVQQL
+377 LIKKAQQIE
-385 DNLKHRLSM
+385 NLKHRLSM
-394 FEPVSIVSKK
+394 FEPAAIVSYKLSA
-404 QTNLLG
+404 LLTTV
-410 LISRLDRSI
+410 SRLDRSI
-419 DSYVSNAENRLSF
+419 DEYVLNAQNRLSF
-432 EATVLNFD
+432 DATLLNYD
-440 KQIVS
+440 KLITDHQS
-445 YHDRLKK
+445 RLKK
-452 KLNDLV
+452 KLSELV

-464 DVPSRLTK
+464 DVEAKLAN
-472 AEKNF
+472 AEKDF
-477 DNDLSKLELLNPLF
+477 ANDLSKLELLNPLF
-491 ILSKGYSVTKDSMG
+491 ILSKGYSVTKDSFDR
-505 KIAKV
+505 IAKV
-510 DNLKQGDTIT
+510 ENLNQGDTIT
-520 TLLDGGSVESTVQK
+520 TLLDGGTVVSTVDAVLK
-534 ISLSDKVNS
+534 
-543 KLVSDN
+543 SDN
-549 SKDNKSR
+549 QKTIDNSTANNDNL